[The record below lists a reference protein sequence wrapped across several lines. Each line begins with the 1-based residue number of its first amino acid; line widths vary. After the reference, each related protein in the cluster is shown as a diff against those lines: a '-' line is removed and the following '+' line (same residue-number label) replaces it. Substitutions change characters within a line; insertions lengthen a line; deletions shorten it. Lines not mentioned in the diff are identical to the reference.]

1 MWQYIGETNGQVDV
15 VDEPAMWGRK
25 WDGLDAGNGRLIIR
39 RMLQREGNPPGNES
53 GLWQREGDVSGNGKK
68 AL

>member
-15 VDEPAMWGRK
+15 VSELAMSGTT

-39 RMLQREGNPPGNES
+39 RMWQQDGKPMGNES